1 MTHGVIGN
9 TADFGSVIL
18 GSSPSGSTRQKMSS
32 PIKIFSGSASRY
44 LAEKIAD
51 FFGSS
56 LGKLEVLKFSDG
68 ELQVFYEESIRG
80 CNLFLIQ
87 STFAPSDNLME
98 LLLMIDAAKRASAN
112 QVVVVIPYYG
122 YARQDRKHKSRVSIG
137 AKLIADIL
145 TAAGADRVMTMDLHA
160 GQIQGFFDIPLD
172 HLHASAVFVP
182 YLRSLELDNLCI
194 ASPDIGGSARARKY
208 ANYLNGTLAIIDKHR
223 VRPNEVASM
232 RVIGDVKD
240 MNVVLIDDLADTA
253 GTLCKAADLL
263 LKEGAISV
271 RAVVTHPVLS
281 GTAYERIAASK
292 LEELVVTDTI
302 PLKKGEDTSKI
313 KVISVAPL
321 LAKAFR
327 KIHNFESISSL
338 FIID

>member
-1 MTHGVIGN
+1 
-9 TADFGSVIL
+9 
-18 GSSPSGSTRQKMSS
+18 MSS

-56 LGKLEVLKFSDG
+56 LGKLEILKFSDG
-68 ELQVFYEESIRG
+68 EMQVFYEESIRG
-80 CNLFLIQ
+80 SNLFLVQ

-98 LLLMIDAAKRASAN
+98 LLLMIDAARRASAN
-112 QVVVVIPYYG
+112 QVIVVIPYYG

-137 AKLIADIL
+137 AKLIADVL
-145 TAAGADRVMTMDLHA
+145 TAAGADRIMTMDLHA
-160 GQIQGFFDIPLD
+160 GQIQGFFNIPLD
-172 HLHASAVFVP
+172 HLDASAVFVP
-182 YLRSLELDNLCI
+182 YLKSLKLDNLCI
-194 ASPDIGGSARARKY
+194 ASPDIGGSARARQY
-208 ANYLNGTLAIIDKHR
+208 ATHLNGSLAIIDKHR
-223 VRPNEVASM
+223 ERPNEVASM
-232 RVIGDVKD
+232 RVIGDVKG
-240 MNVVLIDDLADTA
+240 MNVILIDDLADTA
-253 GTLCKAADLL
+253 GTLCKAADILL
-263 LKEGAISV
+263 EQGALSV

-281 GTAYERIAASK
+281 GPAYERIDGSK

-302 PLKKGEDTSKI
+302 PLRQESSKI
-313 KVISVAPL
+313 KVISIAPL